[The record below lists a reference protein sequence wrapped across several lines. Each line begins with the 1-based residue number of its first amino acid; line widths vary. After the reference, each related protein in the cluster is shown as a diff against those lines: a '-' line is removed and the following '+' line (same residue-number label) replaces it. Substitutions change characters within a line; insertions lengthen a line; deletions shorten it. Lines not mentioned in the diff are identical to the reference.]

1 MNNIKEKKTRK
12 KKLPDKEKSIKKSK
26 RVKKNSS
33 KLNSTTKLNSSI
45 KPNSKNSTTKLNSS
59 IKPNSKNSTT
69 KLNSSIKPNSKNS
82 TTKLNSS
89 IKPNSKNLILNNDIK
104 AKIKKAKQNYE
115 NHPEDSAAMHTFYDR
130 IIRIASNSSDELFAR
145 KKPKE
150 NWAQYSSE
158 EEYQNSLESSIA
170 FSNKFTEEQKKSLN
184 VIIFNRGNSDGLF
197 SAYIA
202 WEYITGGVPDNN
214 VKLLISN
221 PNLQKYGVA
230 NEIKRLENYI
240 TGKNVIIVDL
250 SYNKETLEFVKQK
263 ANFFVFIDNHIA
275 PGILELPY
283 VYTTAVDSKKFPVH
297 AACAAV
303 WKFFYP
309 TKPVSYFIQSVDS
322 GDAKLYLP
330 YLPDQDSINVALSV
344 KFVKNQTKKEYSKN
358 PVALFTDL
366 HSFFKEGTSMQSL
379 NFLNVLGQVMSR
391 FGENLKIEVASKA
404 VRATFKTPEKDYKVT
419 VLNYSQP
426 GLVKRLGKYMASQN
440 PDTDFSVIWFYNYKD
455 RVFDVTISTSHR
467 PGHTIDLSKISSFYG
482 EKVSGTVFKD
492 SGHFRYPGNPGDIN
506 KIIQF

>member
-33 KLNSTTKLNSSI
+33 I

-69 KLNSSIKPNSKNS
+69 KP
-82 TTKLNSS
+82 NSS

-104 AKIKKAKQNYE
+104 AKIKKVKQNYE

-303 WKFFYP
+303 WKFFYQ